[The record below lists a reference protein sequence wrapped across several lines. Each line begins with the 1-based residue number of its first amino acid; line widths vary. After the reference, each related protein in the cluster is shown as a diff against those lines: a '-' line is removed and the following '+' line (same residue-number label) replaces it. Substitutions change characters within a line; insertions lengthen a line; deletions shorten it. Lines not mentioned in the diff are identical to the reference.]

1 MGEQGSQVN
10 SRCYDRYEQR
20 SSCTATR
27 PRGQTLKAKIMGKD
41 EIENETFKTTTTAV
55 AYM

>member
-1 MGEQGSQVN
+1 MTGMNRDQVV
-10 SRCYDRYEQR
+10 QLQP
-20 SSCTATR
+20 TR

-41 EIENETFKTTTTAV
+41 EIENETFKITTTAV